1 MDPFERWDDWEWEKA
16 VQALGQKKGSGSPPW
31 RERGSGRKNR
41 PAGKRDFLSFWTG
54 GQKRTVLAA
63 VLFLTVFFSANGQDI
78 VSKGIYS
85 AYRTSRS
92 ADYYATLTGMAKE
105 ALGLGGASLTAMP
118 VDSKMKGKFMP
129 PVSGPVEAGFGITNA
144 EGRVHEGIDVGSSLG
159 TKVVS
164 PYNGVVTEV
173 GKDSQLGNVVKID
186 YGDGWSGVLGNLGD
200 ILVRKGDKVDIGQQ
214 IGTVG
219 LSAPLQKPWLHI
231 ELRKDNKAVD
241 PLPYFISTAS

>member
-16 VQALGQKKGSGSPPW
+16 VHELGQKKGNGGPSW
-31 RERGSGRKNR
+31 RDSGSGRKSR
-41 PAGKRDFLSFWTG
+41 SVRKRDFLSFWSG

-63 VLFLTVFFSANGQDI
+63 MFFLTVFFSANGQDI
-78 VSKGIYS
+78 VSKGVYSIYH
-85 AYRTSRS
+85 TSQS
-92 ADYYATLTGMAKE
+92 SDYYATLTGMAKE
-105 ALGLGGASLTAMP
+105 ALGLGGVSLTAMP

-129 PVSGPVEAGFGITNA
+129 PVSGPVEAAFGITNA

-159 TKVVS
+159 TKVVA
-164 PYNGVVTEV
+164 PYTGVVTEV
-173 GKDSQLGNVVKID
+173 GKDEQLGNVVKID

-200 ILVRKGDKVDIGQQ
+200 ILVKKGDKVEIGQQ

-231 ELRKDNKAVD
+231 ELRKDDKAID
-241 PLPYFISTAS
+241 PLPYFMPTAS